1 MLGDAR
7 LAQEFADEM
16 LKRSVY
22 VIGFFFPVVQKGLA
36 RIRTQIS
43 AAHTEK
49 DIDQAV
55 AAFIEVG
62 KLKGVIA

>member
-1 MLGDAR
+1 
-7 LAQEFADEM
+7 M
-16 LKRSVY
+16 LKRNVY

-62 KLKGVIA
+62 KLKGVVA